1 MKVVTFGELMLR
13 LEPAGYYR
21 FVQVDTM
28 TSTFGGAEANVAVSL
43 ANYGMN
49 SVYVTKLP
57 KHEIGQSA
65 VNNLRR
71 YGVCTDYIVRG
82 GERLG
87 IYYNER
93 GASQRGSK
101 CIYDRAHSAIAEA
114 KPEDFD
120 WKTILKDCSWFHITG
135 VTPALGGNL
144 PDICLEACKTAKE
157 MGATVSCDLNYR
169 SKLWTKQQAREVM
182 TKICAYVDV
191 CIANEEDAKDVFGI
205 EAKDNDAVGGHLNKE
220 GYFSVA
226 KQLVENIGFKKVA
239 ITLRTSI
246 NANQNKWAALF
257 YDGTDFFFSKEYE
270 MMIVDRLGGGD
281 SFSAG
286 LIYSILNGKDSQSS
300 LDFAVAASCLKHS
313 IEGDFNMV
321 SVEEVEKLV
330 AGNATGRI
338 QR

>member
-101 CIYDRAHSAIAEA
+101 CIYDRAHSAIADA
-114 KPEDFD
+114 VPEDFD

-157 MGATVSCDLNYR
+157 MGF
-169 SKLWTKQQAREVM
+169 ARILGPEAENGCE
-182 TKICAYVDV
+182 KIQ
-191 CIANEEDAKDVFGI
+191 NAKEMI
-205 EAKDNDAVGGHLNKE
+205 R
-220 GYFSVA
+220 
-226 KQLVENIGFKKVA
+226 A
-239 ITLRTSI
+239 IFR
-246 NANQNKWAALF
+246 
-257 YDGTDFFFSKEYE
+257 
-270 MMIVDRLGGGD
+270 
-281 SFSAG
+281 
-286 LIYSILNGKDSQSS
+286 
-300 LDFAVAASCLKHS
+300 
-313 IEGDFNMV
+313 
-321 SVEEVEKLV
+321 
-330 AGNATGRI
+330 
-338 QR
+338 

>member
-205 EAKDNDAVGGHLNKE
+205 EAKDNDAAGGHLNKE

-286 LIYSILNGKDSQSS
+286 LIYSILNGKDSQAS

-321 SVEEVEKLV
+321 SVDEVEKLV